1 MINSNTDQFAPAM
14 QRFSRLCAKDRLA
27 HAYLLV
33 GPQDSGKTQ
42 TALALAQLGNCESA
56 TQN

>member
-1 MINSNTDQFAPAM
+1 M
-14 QRFSRLCAKDRLA
+14 QRFSRLKANHRLA

-42 TALALAQLGNCESA
+42 TALGLAQLVNCEREASSLRA
-56 TQN
+56 MRGLP

>member
-1 MINSNTDQFAPAM
+1 MINQAQINTIVM
-14 QRFSRLCAKDRLA
+14 ERFSRLNANGRLA

-42 TALALAQLGNCESA
+42 TALSLA
-56 TQN
+56 